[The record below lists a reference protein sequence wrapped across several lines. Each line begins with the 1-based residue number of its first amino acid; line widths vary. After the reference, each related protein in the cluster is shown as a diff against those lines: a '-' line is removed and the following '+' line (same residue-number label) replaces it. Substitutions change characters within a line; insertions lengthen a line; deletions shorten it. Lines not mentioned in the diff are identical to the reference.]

1 VTSKTFQD
9 LDQIKLA
16 IARLQF
22 ELEMNLLGHLMVS
35 LILILSLISTYLV
48 FIAIIMN
55 SPTDY
60 HAQISQFHIVAQ
72 QTLKLLIVMTL
83 VPVVKI
89 NGVLKQQQVQSATVV
104 TMISTLIGMIWT
116 LLNLKME
123 AASQRTHQTI

>member
-1 VTSKTFQD
+1 
-9 LDQIKLA
+9 
-16 IARLQF
+16 
-22 ELEMNLLGHLMVS
+22 MNLLVHLMVS
-35 LILILSLISTYLV
+35 PILILSLISTYLV

-72 QTLKLLIVMTL
+72 QTLNLLIVMTL

-123 AASQRTHQTI
+123 AASQQTHQTI